1 MVESLGLQELLNPS
15 WMGKALSS
23 VLSLLASDA
32 AHVFPVQ
39 LFRVTLGV
47 IPILDIC
54 HFCVQDHVVQENDLV
69 LGHRGHVDQVAV
81 GPLLQCLEMAAV
93 EGNEIV
99 PCANSQQHE
108 TFIDFVSNTNGFNE
122 NLMQVRVK
130 PFWFGFL

>member
-47 IPILDIC
+47 IPILDAE
-54 HFCVQDHVVQENDLV
+54 VANENDLV
-69 LGHRGHVDQVAV
+69 LRHRGHVDQVAV